1 MKKRAVIAIALLIL
15 FSTITSQNKIKIT
28 KFNLETIQ
36 IKNNSILK
44 EKDINELL
52 IHLYGKNLIFLSYVE
67 IEKAL
72 MKNSFIESFNI
83 KKKYPQSLKIEIFE
97 KQPVAILFNKKEK
110 FYLSEKSELIE
121 FIKNPNFKGLPYVI
135 GEQKKF
141 KILYE
146 TLKKIDFPLNSVKK
160 YILFE
165 SNRWD
170 IEFKNNQIIKL
181 PEVNYRESIQNYLSL
196 RNKNEFKKY
205 KIFDF
210 RINNQLI
217 LK

>member
-1 MKKRAVIAIALLIL
+1 MKKRTAIAIALLIL
-15 FSTITSQNKIKIT
+15 FSTFTTQHKIEFT
-28 KFNLETIQ
+28 KFNLKKIQ
-36 IKNNSILK
+36 IENNSILNEK
-44 EKDINELL
+44 EIKELL
-52 IHLYGKNLIFLSYVE
+52 IPLYEKNLIFLSYTE

-72 MKNSFIESFNI
+72 IQNSFIESFNI

-97 KQPVAILFNKKEK
+97 KQPIAILFNKKEK
-110 FYLSEKSELIE
+110 FYLGEKSELIK
-121 FIKNPNFKGLPYVI
+121 FTKNPKFKDLPYVI
-135 GEQKKF
+135 GERKKF

-146 TLKKIDFPLNSVKK
+146 TLKKLDFPLKSVKK
-160 YILFE
+160 YILYE

-170 IEFKNNQIIKL
+170 VEIKNKQIIKL
-181 PEVNYRESIQNYLSL
+181 PVINYNESVKNYLSL
-196 RNKNEFKKY
+196 VNKNEFKKY

>member
-1 MKKRAVIAIALLIL
+1 MKKRTAIAIALLIL
-15 FSTITSQNKIKIT
+15 FSTFTTQHKIEFT
-28 KFNLETIQ
+28 KFNLKKIQ
-36 IKNNSILK
+36 IENNSILNEK
-44 EKDINELL
+44 EIKELL
-52 IHLYGKNLIFLSYVE
+52 IPLYEKNLIFLSYTE

-72 MKNSFIESFNI
+72 IQNSFIESFNI

-97 KQPVAILFNKKEK
+97 KQPIAILFNKKEK
-110 FYLSEKSELIE
+110 FYLGEKSELIK
-121 FIKNPNFKGLPYVI
+121 FTKNPKFKDLPYVI
-135 GEQKKF
+135 GERKKF

-146 TLKKIDFPLNSVKK
+146 TLKKLDFPLKSVKK
-160 YILFE
+160 YILYE

-170 IEFKNNQIIKL
+170 IEIKNKQIIKL
-181 PEVNYRESIQNYLSL
+181 PVVNYNESLENYLSL
-196 RNKNEFKKY
+196 ANKNEFKRY

>member
-1 MKKRAVIAIALLIL
+1 MKKRTVIAFALLIL
-15 FSTITSQNKIKIT
+15 FSTIISQNEIEIT
-28 KFNLETIQ
+28 KFKLEKIQ
-36 IKNNSILK
+36 IENNSILK
-44 EKDINELL
+44 EKDIKELL
-52 IHLYGKNLIFLSYVE
+52 APFYGRSLIFLRYEE

-72 MKNSFIESFNI
+72 MQNSFIESFNI

-97 KQPVAILFNKKEK
+97 KQPIAILFNKKKK

-121 FIKNPNFKGLPYVI
+121 FTKDPNFKDLPYVI

-141 KILYE
+141 KNLYE
-146 TLKKIDFPLNSVKK
+146 TLKKLDFPLDSVKK
-160 YILFE
+160 FILFE

-170 IEFKNNQIIKL
+170 LEIENNQVIKL
-181 PEVNYRESIQNYLSL
+181 PEVNYSKSIKNYLGL
-196 RNKNEFKKY
+196 INKNEFKKY

>member
-1 MKKRAVIAIALLIL
+1 MKKRIVIAIALLIL
-15 FSTITSQNKIKIT
+15 FSTITAQLKIEIT
-28 KFNLETIQ
+28 KFNLKKIQ
-36 IKNNSILK
+36 IKNNSILN
-44 EKDINELL
+44 EKDIKELL
-52 IHLYGKNLIFLSYVE
+52 IPLYEKNLIFLSYSE

-72 MKNSFIESFNI
+72 MQNSFIESFNI

-110 FYLSEKSELIE
+110 FYLSDKSELIK
-121 FIKNPNFKGLPYVI
+121 FIEDPKFKDLPYVI
-135 GEQKKF
+135 GEPKKF
-141 KILYE
+141 KILFE
-146 TLKKIDFPLNSVKK
+146 TLKKLNFPINSVKK
-160 YILFE
+160 YVLYE

-170 IEFKNNQIIKL
+170 IEIKNNQIIKL
-181 PEVNYRESIQNYLSL
+181 PEVNYNDSLKNYLSL
-196 RNKNEFKKY
+196 ANKNEFKKY

>member
-1 MKKRAVIAIALLIL
+1 MKKRTAIAIALLIL
-15 FSTITSQNKIKIT
+15 FSTFTTQHKIEFT
-28 KFNLETIQ
+28 KFNLKKIQ
-36 IKNNSILK
+36 IENNSILNEK
-44 EKDINELL
+44 EIKELL
-52 IHLYGKNLIFLSYVE
+52 IPLYEKNLIFLSYTE

-72 MKNSFIESFNI
+72 IQNSFIESFNI

-97 KQPVAILFNKKEK
+97 KQPIAILFNKKEK
-110 FYLSEKSELIE
+110 FYLSEKSELIK
-121 FIKNPNFKGLPYVI
+121 FTKNPKFKDLPYVI
-135 GEQKKF
+135 GERKKF

-146 TLKKIDFPLNSVKK
+146 TLKKLNFPLNSVKK
-160 YILFE
+160 YILYE

-170 IEFKNNQIIKL
+170 IEIKNKQIIKL
-181 PEVNYRESIQNYLSL
+181 PVVNYNESLENYLSL
-196 RNKNEFKKY
+196 ANKNEFKRY

>member
-1 MKKRAVIAIALLIL
+1 MKKRLIIAFALLLL
-15 FSTITSQNKIKIT
+15 FSTYKSKKLFLTERFNIKEIKI
-28 KFNLETIQ
+28 E
-36 IKNNSILK
+36 NNSILN
-44 EKDINELL
+44 EKDIKELL
-52 IHLYGKNLIFLSYVE
+52 IPLYEKNLIFLSYSE

-72 MKNSFIESFNI
+72 MQNSFIESFNI

-110 FYLSEKSELIE
+110 FYLSDKSELIK
-121 FIKNPNFKGLPYVI
+121 FIEDPKFKDLPYVI
-135 GEQKKF
+135 GEPKKF
-141 KILYE
+141 KILFE
-146 TLKKIDFPLNSVKK
+146 TLKKLDFPLNSVKK
-160 YILFE
+160 YILYE

-170 IEFKNNQIIKL
+170 IEIKNNQIIKL
-181 PEVNYRESIQNYLSL
+181 PEVNYNDSLKNYLSL
-196 RNKNEFKKY
+196 ANKNEFKKY